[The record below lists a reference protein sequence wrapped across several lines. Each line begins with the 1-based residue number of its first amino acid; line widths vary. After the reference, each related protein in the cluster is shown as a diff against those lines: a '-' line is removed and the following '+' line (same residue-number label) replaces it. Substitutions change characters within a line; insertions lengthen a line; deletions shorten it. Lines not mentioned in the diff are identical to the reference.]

1 MIENLL
7 KSSLFYY
14 CCGKDI
20 TPICA
25 FKNQYPLYVYADK
38 LSTSRPLDSTLEELY
53 SRLKKQGFDMDG
65 NHEPVNYDFCV
76 SAYLSKW
83 KQGFYL
89 LYLQGDAVNVYKGL
103 YVNTMPKCIANCY
116 YELGSR
122 SHFLRPYESKVSY
135 ILGHCFYPSFEKIAS
150 YDYLGD
156 YKKSPDEKVF
166 LFKNGSILWFTK
178 ILMI

>member
-7 KSSLFYY
+7 ENSLFYY

-25 FKNQYPLYVYADK
+25 FKNQYPLYIYADK
-38 LSTSRPLDSTLEELY
+38 LSSSRTLDGTVTELY
-53 SRLKKQGFDMDG
+53 SRLQNQGFDMDG
-65 NHEPVNYDFCV
+65 AHKFISYDFC
-76 SAYLSKW
+76 SGAYLSKW

-89 LYLQGDAVNVYKGL
+89 LYLQGDAVNIYRGL
-103 YVNTMPKCIANCY
+103 YKDKLPKCIANCY

-122 SHFLRPYESKVSY
+122 AYYLKPVESKVSY

-156 YKKSPDEKVF
+156 YEKSSDEKVF
-166 LFKNGSILWFTK
+166 LFENRSEL
-178 ILMI
+178 